1 MSGRLSI
8 FLGSGSPGIRITLS
22 KGEVHVKKIEA
33 IIRATKVEDVKSALD
48 KFGIHGMTVSDVLGC
63 GLQRGHREIYRGTE
77 YIKLLPKVKM
87 EIVIRDEHVDKVVE
101 LISDAARTGEVGDG
115 KIFITPVENAVRIR
129 TKESGDAAI

>member
-1 MSGRLSI
+1 M
-8 FLGSGSPGIRITLS
+8 
-22 KGEVHVKKIEA
+22 KKIEA